1 MTETATIHIT
11 SQSVDDTVAL
21 GRKLGEV
28 LAGGDIVCLSGNLG
42 AGKTAFTRGIGSGWG
57 SREAITSPT
66 FTLIHEHRRPQDAQ
80 ILYHIDCY
88 RLHSAEEAWGI
99 GLEDLLHSEGI
110 SVLEWPENIEQA
122 LPAERL
128 WIDITFLDD
137 TQRELAV
144 HATGARYITLL
155 DALREDAPD
164 ETT

>member
-1 MTETATIHIT
+1 MSETATLHIT

-21 GRKLGEV
+21 GRKLGEQ
-28 LAGGDIVCLSGNLG
+28 LAAGDIVCLSGNLG
-42 AGKTAFTRGIGSGWG
+42 AGKTAFTRGIGTSWG
-57 SREAITSPT
+57 SREPITSPT
-66 FTLIHEHRRPQDAQ
+66 FTLIHEHRRAQDAQ

-99 GLEDLLHSEGI
+99 GLEDLLHSDGI
-110 SVLEWPENIEQA
+110 SVLEWPENIAGA

-144 HATGARYITLL
+144 HANGVRYMALL
-155 DALREDAPD
+155 NALREDKPD
-164 ETT
+164 ETG